1 MILSAKWKKGSVT
14 LEKKQAEIISN
25 YLDDSTSTTY
35 EIRKIATPNDT
46 LIHFHQWANRKP
58 VIAAF
63 EVAKLGHD
71 SYFFLFIDW
80 HRNDTYY
87 LVIYAHNKS
96 TTIAELNR
104 IIEEDGVVS
113 LSWTYN
119 PLKRDGKNDIRKSYF
134 TQSFGNK
141 TMIIPLPTSPLE
153 IEHFLDHLFKLCH
166 NRIRA
171 DRIVDVFDFE

>member
-1 MILSAKWKKGSVT
+1 VIL
-14 LEKKQAEIISN
+14 LEKKQAQIISN
-25 YLDDSTSTTY
+25 YLELWNESSSTTY
-35 EIRKIATPNDT
+35 EIHKLATPNDT
-46 LIHFHQWANRKP
+46 LIQFHQWANRKP

-63 EVAKLGHD
+63 EVTKVEHEK

-80 HRNDTYY
+80 HRNDNYY
-87 LVIYAHNKS
+87 LVIYAHDKS

-104 IIEEDGVVS
+104 TIEEDGVTS

-134 TQSFGNK
+134 TQTFGNK
-141 TMIIPLPTSPLE
+141 TMIIPLPISPLE
-153 IEHFLDHLFKLCH
+153 IEPFLDQLFKLCH

-171 DRIVDVFDFE
+171 DQIVDVFDFE

>member
-1 MILSAKWKKGSVT
+1 M
-14 LEKKQAEIISN
+14 EKKQAAIVSN
-25 YLDDSTSTTY
+25 YLKHYNESVSTTY
-35 EIRKIATPNDT
+35 EVNKLFTPNDT
-46 LIHFHQWANRKP
+46 LIQFHQWANRKP
-58 VIAAF
+58 IISAF
-63 EVAKLGHD
+63 EVSKLGRD

-80 HRNDTYY
+80 HRNDNYY

-104 IIEEDGVVS
+104 TVEEDGVTS

-134 TQSFGNK
+134 KQIFGHK
-141 TMIIPLPTSPLE
+141 TMTIPLPTSTLDVEP
-153 IEHFLDHLFKLCH
+153 FLDQLFKLCH

-171 DRIVDVFDFE
+171 DRSADIYDSE